1 MSARLGFWQ
10 PVMKIISPKLHGI
23 LDYVVVAAFAM
34 APAVLGLTGLAAVI
48 SYALAGI
55 HLLLTLVTAFPLGVV
70 KIVPLPL
77 HGAIELVV
85 SIALVGLPWI
95 LKFAQDAT
103 ARTFY
108 VGAGVVVFAVWLVT
122 DYRREA
128 KGG

>member
-1 MSARLGFWQ
+1 
-10 PVMKIISPKLHGI
+10 MKIISPKLHGI

-48 SYALAGI
+48 SYALAVI
-55 HLLLTLVTAFPLGVV
+55 HLLLTLVTAFPLGAV

-77 HGAIELVV
+77 HGAIEFVV

-103 ARTFY
+103 ARNFY

-122 DYRREA
+122 DYRGEA